1 MNNIF
6 RSLSF
11 VILFAGLTASA
22 FGILGFLN
30 TAYADNSN
38 MSDSMGMNATA
49 TANMTKS
56 TSGNMTGHTSGNMTG
71 NTSGNMTKSTSGNM
85 TGNTS
90 GNTTKSTSGNM
101 TGNTNTPPPPPPVP
115 KMKSP
120 LQQFKS
126 GTPAKTVQCGQGLSL
141 VIKIED
147 GSPACVSSSIA
158 QALVARGWG
167 TTS

>member
-56 TSGNMTGHTSGNMTG
+56 TSGNMTG
-71 NTSGNMTKSTSGNM
+71 NTSGNMTKSTSGN
-85 TGNTS
+85 
-90 GNTTKSTSGNM
+90 TTE
-101 TGNTNTPPPPPPVP
+101 NTNTAPPPPPVP

-126 GTPAKTVQCGQGLSL
+126 GTPAKTVQCCKGLSL